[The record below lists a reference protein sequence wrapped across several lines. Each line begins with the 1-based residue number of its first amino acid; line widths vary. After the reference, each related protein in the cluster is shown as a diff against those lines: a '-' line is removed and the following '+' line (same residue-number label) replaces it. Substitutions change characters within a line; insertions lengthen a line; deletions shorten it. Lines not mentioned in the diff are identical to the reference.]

1 MTCLQQ
7 IKSAILDHSTTKLK
21 RLLSKDM
28 DNTFDSSQK
37 IVLEIFLSHK
47 NSPLFV
53 NSTPEVCYK
62 LIYELKSCLGLT
74 DDETIEGSWV
84 LYFFTLKLIFYKI
97 PNKKSIDSSGNEIS

>member
-1 MTCLQQ
+1 MEKSPLKVTVIQHMRNDQMRQQIMTCLQQ

-47 NSPLFV
+47 NSPLYI

-74 DDETIEGSWV
+74 DDETIEGAR
-84 LYFFTLKLIFYKI
+84 I
-97 PNKKSIDSSGNEIS
+97 